1 MILIESESD
10 LMFRPWYIA
19 FLDLKRFLLNPG
31 ELAFSIALP
40 ILLFALM
47 YGAFGGG
54 DVSFHATAHVVN
66 LDGGEYGREL
76 ISRLDGMDEISVRER
91 TMEDADGAL
100 ERSAILTAVVIP
112 AGFSEALEAGEPTH
126 ILFKQRG
133 YGGQT
138 GQIVAAIVSGAALEM
153 GGEIQ
158 SRRMVHET
166 LSGQGVAGVE
176 IDAEFDRRL
185 AESRRS
191 PAVGVE
197 VRGLG
202 EAEEANLLNRLMPG
216 VTVMFLMF
224 AVTMG
229 AQTLVEER
237 RIGTLERLMTTRL
250 GINQLFAG
258 KFLSG
263 TLRAT
268 LQAVVLLALG
278 FAVLRV
284 GDLLDFAQLVAFSV
298 LVAAAVSAV
307 GLVIGAAVRTRDQA
321 IWAAVFFT
329 MFMTIFGG
337 TFFAVADGP
346 LAVIARFT
354 INHYA
359 IEAMEGILSSG
370 ASLSDDVVGL
380 GVMVGVT
387 VVGLVA
393 ARVMFR
399 SSEGGR

>member
-1 MILIESESD
+1 ML
-10 LMFRPWYIA
+10 RPLYIA

-40 ILLFALM
+40 VLLFALM

-54 DVSFHATAHVVN
+54 DASFHATAHVVD

-91 TMEDADGAL
+91 TLEDAKGAL

-112 AGFSEALEAGEPTH
+112 EGFSDALEAGEPTN
-126 ILFKQRG
+126 IVFKQRG
-133 YGGQT
+133 YGGET
-138 GQIVAAIVSGAALEM
+138 GQIVAAIVSGVALEM
-153 GGEIQ
+153 GGEAQ
-158 SRRMVHET
+158 ARRIVHED
-166 LSGQGVAGVE
+166 LSNQGVAEVE
-176 IDAEFDRRL
+176 IDTVFDRRL
-185 AESRRS
+185 ALSRLD
-191 PAVGVE
+191 PAVSVE
-197 VRGLG
+197 VRGLD
-202 EAEEANLLNRLMPG
+202 EAEGANLLNRLMPG

-258 KFLSG
+258 KFLAG

-268 LQAVVLLALG
+268 LQAVILLALG
-278 FAVLRV
+278 FSALRV
-284 GDLLDFAQLVAFSV
+284 GDASDFAQLIAFSI

-307 GLVIGAAVRTRDQA
+307 GLVIGAAARTRDQA
-321 IWAAVFFT
+321 VWAAVFFT

-359 IEAMEGILSSG
+359 IEAMEAILSSG
-370 ASLSDDVVGL
+370 ASLSGEVVGL
-380 GVMVGVT
+380 GVMIGVT
-387 VVGLVA
+387 VVGLVV
-393 ARVMFR
+393 ARTLFKV
-399 SSEGGR
+399 SEGGR

>member
-1 MILIESESD
+1 ML
-10 LMFRPWYIA
+10 RPLYIA

-76 ISRLDGMDEISVRER
+76 ISRLDSMDEITVRER
-91 TMEDADGAL
+91 TAEDADGAL

-112 AGFSEALEAGEPTH
+112 AGFSDALEAGEPTH

-138 GQIVAAIVSGAALEM
+138 GQIVAAIVSGVALEM

-158 SRRMVHET
+158 SRRMAHEA
-166 LSGQGVAGVE
+166 LSGQGVAEVE
-176 IDAEFDRRL
+176 INAEFDRRL
-185 AESRRS
+185 AESRRN
-191 PAVGVE
+191 PPVGVE
-197 VRGLG
+197 VRGLD

-229 AQTLVEER
+229 AQTLVDER

-258 KFLSG
+258 KFISG

-268 LQAVVLLALG
+268 LQAVILLALG
-278 FAVLRV
+278 FAALRA
-284 GDLLDFAQLVAFSV
+284 GDLSDFAQLVAFSV

-307 GLVIGAAVRTRDQA
+307 GLVIGAAARTRDQA

-337 TFFAVADGP
+337 TFFETADGP
-346 LAVIARFT
+346 LGVVARFT

-387 VVGLVA
+387 VVGLVV
-393 ARVMFR
+393 ARTLFR

>member
-1 MILIESESD
+1 ML
-10 LMFRPWYIA
+10 RPLYIA

-31 ELAFSIALP
+31 ELAFSIAVP

-54 DVSFHATAHVVN
+54 EASFHATAHVVN

-76 ISRLDGMDEISVRER
+76 VRRLDGMDEISVRER

-112 AGFSEALEAGEPTH
+112 AGFSDALEAGEPTN

-133 YGGQT
+133 HGGET
-138 GQIVAAIVSGAALEM
+138 GQIVAAIVSGVALEM

-158 SRRMVHET
+158 SRRMVHEA
-166 LSGQGVAGVE
+166 LAGQDVAVAE

-185 AESRRS
+185 AESRRN

-197 VRGLG
+197 ARGLG
-202 EAEEANLLNRLMPG
+202 EAEEANVLNRLMPG

-224 AVTMG
+224 AVTLG

-250 GINQLFAG
+250 GVNQLFAG

-263 TLRAT
+263 MLRAT
-268 LQAVVLLALG
+268 LQAIILLGLG
-278 FAVLRV
+278 FVALRV
-284 GDLLDFAQLVAFSV
+284 GDVSDFAQLIVFSM
-298 LVAAAVSAV
+298 LVASAVSAV
-307 GLVIGAAVRTRDQA
+307 GLVIGAAARTRDQA

-337 TFFAVADGP
+337 TFFEVSDGP
-346 LAVIARFT
+346 LSVVARFT

-370 ASLSDDVVGL
+370 ASLSGEVVGL
-380 GVMVGVT
+380 GVMIGVT
-387 VVGLVA
+387 LVGLVVARTLFKA
-393 ARVMFR
+393 A
-399 SSEGGR
+399 EGGR

>member
-1 MILIESESD
+1 ML
-10 LMFRPWYIA
+10 RPVYIA

-31 ELAFSIALP
+31 ELAFSIAVP

-54 DVSFHATAHVVN
+54 EASFHATAHVVN
-66 LDGGEYGREL
+66 LDSGEYGREL
-76 ISRLDGMDEISVRER
+76 VSRLDGMDEISVRER
-91 TMEDADGAL
+91 TLEDADAAL

-112 AGFSEALEAGEPTH
+112 AGFSDALEAGEPTH

-133 YGGQT
+133 YGGDT

-158 SRRMVHET
+158 SRRMVRET
-166 LSGQGVAGVE
+166 LSGQGITEGE
-176 IDAEFDRRL
+176 IDAVFDRRL
-185 AESRRS
+185 ALSRLE
-191 PAVGVE
+191 PAVGVS

-202 EAEEANLLNRLMPG
+202 EAEDVDILNRLMPG

-268 LQAVVLLALG
+268 FQAVILLGLG
-278 FAVLRV
+278 FAALRI
-284 GDLLDFAQLVAFSV
+284 GDVSDFVQLIAFSV
-298 LVAAAVSAV
+298 LIAAAVSAV
-307 GLVIGAAVRTRDQA
+307 GLVIGAAARTRDQA

-346 LAVIARFT
+346 LAVVARFT

-370 ASLSDDVVGL
+370 ASLSAEVVGL
-380 GVMVGVT
+380 GVMIGVT
-387 VVGLVA
+387 VVGLVV
-393 ARVMFR
+393 ARTLFR
-399 SSEGGR
+399 ASEGGR

>member
-1 MILIESESD
+1 ML
-10 LMFRPWYIA
+10 RPLYIA

-40 ILLFALM
+40 VLLFALM

-54 DVSFHATAHVVN
+54 DAGFHATADVVN

-76 ISRLDGMDEISVRER
+76 IGRLDGMDEITVRER
-91 TMEDADGAL
+91 TPEDADGAL
-100 ERSAILTAVVIP
+100 DRSAILTAVVIP
-112 AGFSEALEAGEPTH
+112 AGFSDALEAGETTH

-133 YGGQT
+133 YGGET
-138 GQIVAAIVSGAALEM
+138 GQIVAAIVSGAAQEM
-153 GGEIQ
+153 GGEVQ
-158 SRRMVHET
+158 ARRMVHEA
-166 LSGQGVAGVE
+166 LAGAGVAEGE
-176 IDAEFDRRL
+176 IDAEFERRL
-185 AESRRS
+185 AESREN

-202 EAEEANLLNRLMPG
+202 EAEDADVLDRLLPG

-224 AVTMG
+224 AITLG

-268 LQAVVLLALG
+268 LQAVVLLGLG
-278 FAVLRV
+278 FVVLRV
-284 GDLLDFAQLVAFSV
+284 GDVSDFGQLVVFSV

-307 GLVIGAAVRTRDQA
+307 GLVIGAAARTRDQA

-337 TFFAVADGP
+337 TFFETADGP
-346 LAVIARFT
+346 LGVVARFT

-359 IEAMEGILSSG
+359 IEAMEGVLSSG
-370 ASLSDDVVGL
+370 ASLSDEVVGL
-380 GVMVGVT
+380 GVMAGVA

-393 ARVMFR
+393 ARVLFR
-399 SSEGGR
+399 ASEGGR

>member
-1 MILIESESD
+1 ML
-10 LMFRPWYIA
+10 RPLYIA

-31 ELAFSIALP
+31 ELAFSIAVP

-54 DVSFHATAHVVN
+54 EASFHATAHVVN

-76 ISRLDGMDEISVRER
+76 ISRLDSMEEISVRER

-112 AGFSEALEAGEPTH
+112 AGFSDALETGEPTN

-133 YGGQT
+133 YGGET
-138 GQIVAAIVSGAALEM
+138 GQIVAAIVSGVALEM

-158 SRRMVHET
+158 SRRIVREA
-166 LSGQGVAGVE
+166 LSGAGVSESE

-191 PAVGVE
+191 SAVGVD
-197 VRGLG
+197 VRGMG
-202 EAEEANLLNRLMPG
+202 EAEEANLLNRLMLG

-224 AVTMG
+224 AVTVS

-263 TLRAT
+263 MLRAT
-268 LQAVVLLALG
+268 FQAVILLALG
-278 FAVLRV
+278 FAALGV
-284 GDLLDFAQLVAFSV
+284 GDASDFAQLVAFSI

-307 GLVIGAAVRTRDQA
+307 GLVIGAAARTRDQA

-337 TFFAVADGP
+337 TFFAVSEGP

-370 ASLSDDVVGL
+370 ASLSGEVLGL
-380 GVMVGVT
+380 AIMSGVT

-399 SSEGGR
+399 ASEGGR

>member
-1 MILIESESD
+1 ML
-10 LMFRPWYIA
+10 RPLYIA
-19 FLDLKRFLLNPG
+19 FLDLKMFLLNPG
-31 ELAFSIALP
+31 ELAFSIAVP

-54 DVSFHATAHVVN
+54 EASFHATAHVVN

-76 ISRLDGMDEISVRER
+76 VSRLDGMDEISVRER

-112 AGFSEALEAGEPTH
+112 AGFSDALEAGEPTN

-133 YGGQT
+133 YGGDT
-138 GQIVAAIVSGAALEM
+138 GQIVAAIVSGVALEM

-158 SRRMVHET
+158 SRRMVHEA
-166 LSGQGVAGVE
+166 LSGQGIAEAE

-197 VRGLG
+197 VSGLG
-202 EAEEANLLNRLMPG
+202 EADEANVLNRLMPG

-224 AVTMG
+224 AVTVS

-237 RIGTLERLMTTRL
+237 RIGTLERLLTTRL

-263 TLRAT
+263 MLRAT
-268 LQAVVLLALG
+268 FQAVILLGLG
-278 FAVLRV
+278 FAALRI
-284 GDLLDFAQLVAFSV
+284 GDVSDFAQLIAFSV

-307 GLVIGAAVRTRDQA
+307 GLVIGAAARTRDQA

-329 MFMTIFGG
+329 MFMTVFGG

-346 LAVIARFT
+346 LALIARFT

-359 IEAMEGILSSG
+359 IEAMEGMLSSG
-370 ASLSDDVVGL
+370 ASLWGEVVGL
-380 GVMVGVT
+380 AVMIGVT
-387 VVGLVA
+387 VVGLVV
-393 ARVMFR
+393 ARALFR
-399 SSEGGR
+399 ASEGGR

>member
-1 MILIESESD
+1 ML
-10 LMFRPWYIA
+10 RPLYIA

-54 DVSFHATAHVVN
+54 EASFHATAHVVN

-76 ISRLDGMDEISVRER
+76 ISRLDRMDEISVRER

-112 AGFSEALEAGEPTH
+112 AGFSDALEMGEPTN

-133 YGGQT
+133 YGGET
-138 GQIVAAIVSGAALEM
+138 GQIVAAIVSGVALEM

-158 SRRMVHET
+158 SRRIVREA
-166 LSGQGVAGVE
+166 LSGAGVSEGE
-176 IDAEFDRRL
+176 IDAEFERRL
-185 AESRRS
+185 AESRQN
-191 PAVGVE
+191 PPVGVE

-263 TLRAT
+263 TLRAAF
-268 LQAVVLLALG
+268 QAVILLALG

-284 GDLLDFAQLVAFSV
+284 GDLLDFAQLVAFSI

-307 GLVIGAAVRTRDQA
+307 GLVIGAAARTRDQA

-337 TFFAVADGP
+337 TFFAVSEGP

-370 ASLSDDVVGL
+370 ASLSGEVLGL
-380 GVMVGVT
+380 AIMSGVT
-387 VVGLVA
+387 VAGLVV
-393 ARVMFR
+393 ARVLFR
-399 SSEGGR
+399 ASEGGR

>member
-1 MILIESESD
+1 M
-10 LMFRPWYIA
+10 YIA

-40 ILLFALM
+40 IALFALM

-54 DVSFHATAHVVN
+54 DASFHATAHVVN
-66 LDGGEYGREL
+66 LDSGEYGRRL
-76 ISRLDGMDEISVRER
+76 IESLDGMDEISVRER

-133 YGGQT
+133 HGGET
-138 GQIVAAIVSGAALEM
+138 GQIVASIVSGVALEM

-158 SRRMVHET
+158 SRRMVYEI
-166 LSGQGVAGVE
+166 LAGASMTKGE
-176 IDAEFDRRL
+176 IDAAFDRRL
-185 AESRRS
+185 ADSRRD

-202 EAEEANLLNRLMPG
+202 DAEEANLLNRLMPG

-268 LQAVVLLALG
+268 FQAVILLALG
-278 FAVLRV
+278 FAALRV
-284 GDLLDFAQLVAFSV
+284 GDALDFAQLVVFSI

-307 GLVIGAAVRTRDQA
+307 GLVIGAAARTRDQA

-337 TFFAVADGP
+337 TFFVVADGP

-359 IEAMEGILSSG
+359 IEAMEEMLSSG
-370 ASLSDDVVGL
+370 AGLSEEVVGL

-387 VVGLVA
+387 VVGLVV
-393 ARVMFR
+393 ARMLFR
-399 SSEGGR
+399 ASEGGR

>member
-1 MILIESESD
+1 ML
-10 LMFRPWYIA
+10 RPLYIA

-40 ILLFALM
+40 VLLFALM

-54 DVSFHATAHVVN
+54 DASFHATAHVVN

-91 TMEDADGAL
+91 TLEDADGAL

-112 AGFSEALEAGEPTH
+112 TGFSDALDAGEPTN
-126 ILFKQRG
+126 IVFKQRG
-133 YGGQT
+133 YGGET
-138 GQIVAAIVSGAALEM
+138 GQIVAAIVSGVALEL
-153 GGEIQ
+153 GGEVQ
-158 SRRMVHET
+158 ARRIVHED
-166 LSGQGVAGVE
+166 LSREGVSKDE
-176 IDAEFDRRL
+176 IDTVFDRRL
-185 AESRRS
+185 ALSRLD
-191 PAVGVE
+191 PAVSVE
-197 VRGLG
+197 VRGLD

-258 KFLSG
+258 KFLAG

-268 LQAVVLLALG
+268 FQAVILLALG
-278 FAVLRV
+278 FSALRV
-284 GDLLDFAQLVAFSV
+284 GDASDFAQLIAFSI

-307 GLVIGAAVRTRDQA
+307 GLVIGAAARTRDQA
-321 IWAAVFFT
+321 VWAAVFFT

-359 IEAMEGILSSG
+359 IEAMEAILSSG
-370 ASLSDDVVGL
+370 ASLSGEVVGL
-380 GVMVGVT
+380 GVMIGVT
-387 VVGLVA
+387 VVGLVV
-393 ARVMFR
+393 ARTLFKA
-399 SSEGGR
+399 SEGGR

>member
-1 MILIESESD
+1 ML
-10 LMFRPWYIA
+10 RPLYIA
-19 FLDLKRFLLNPG
+19 FLDLKRFLLDPG

-47 YGAFGGG
+47 YGAFGGE
-54 DVSFHATAHVVN
+54 DTSFHATAHVVN

-76 ISRLDGMDEISVRER
+76 ISRLDGMDEVSVRER
-91 TMEDADGAL
+91 TIEDADAAL

-112 AGFSEALEAGEPTH
+112 VGFSDALEAGEPTH

-133 YGGQT
+133 HGGDT
-138 GQIVAAIVSGAALEM
+138 GQIVAAIVSGVALEM

-158 SRRMVHET
+158 SRQIAHEA
-166 LSGQGVAGVE
+166 LSGTGISEVE

-185 AESRRS
+185 AESRRN
-191 PAVGVE
+191 PPVGVE

-202 EAEEANLLNRLMPG
+202 EVDETNVLNRLMPG

-224 AVTMG
+224 AVTLG
-229 AQTLVEER
+229 AQTLVGER
-237 RIGTLERLMTTRL
+237 QIGTLERLMTTRL

-263 TLRAT
+263 MLRAT
-268 LQAVVLLALG
+268 FQAVILLGLG
-278 FAVLRV
+278 FAALRV
-284 GDLLDFAQLVAFSV
+284 GDVSDFAQLIVFSM
-298 LVAAAVSAV
+298 LVASAVSAV

-337 TFFAVADGP
+337 TFFAVSEGP
-346 LAVIARFT
+346 LAVVARFT

-370 ASLSDDVVGL
+370 ASLLQEVVGL
-380 GVMVGVT
+380 GVMIGVT
-387 VVGLVA
+387 VVGLVV
-393 ARVMFR
+393 ARLLFR
-399 SSEGGR
+399 ASEGGR

>member
-1 MILIESESD
+1 ML
-10 LMFRPWYIA
+10 RPLHIA

-31 ELAFSIALP
+31 ELAFSVALP
-40 ILLFALM
+40 VLLFALM
-47 YGAFGGG
+47 YGAFGGDSG
-54 DVSFHATAHVVN
+54 FHATAHVVN

-76 ISRLDGMDEISVRER
+76 IERLDGMDEITVRER
-91 TMEDADGAL
+91 TPADADGAL
-100 ERSAILTAVVIP
+100 DRSAILTAVVIP
-112 AGFSEALEAGEPTH
+112 AGFSDALEAGEPTH

-133 YGGQT
+133 YGGET
-138 GQIVAAIVSGAALEM
+138 GQIVASIVSGAATEM

-158 SRRMVHET
+158 SRRMAHET
-166 LSGQGVAGVE
+166 LAGEGVAEDE
-176 IDAEFDRRL
+176 IDAEFDRLL
-185 AESRRS
+185 AESRRN

-202 EAEEANLLNRLMPG
+202 EAEAADVLDRLLPG

-224 AVTMG
+224 AITLG

-250 GINQLFAG
+250 GVNQLFAG

-268 LQAVVLLALG
+268 LQAVVLLGLG
-278 FAVLRV
+278 FIVLRV
-284 GDLLDFAQLVAFSV
+284 GDVSDFGQLVAFSI

-307 GLVIGAAVRTRDQA
+307 GLVIGAAARTRDQA

-337 TFFAVADGP
+337 TFFETADGP
-346 LAVIARFT
+346 LAAVARFT

-359 IEAMEGILSSG
+359 IEAMEGVLSSDAG
-370 ASLSDDVVGL
+370 LSEAVVGL
-380 GVMVGVT
+380 GVMVGVAA
-387 VVGLVA
+387 VGLVV
-393 ARVMFR
+393 ARVLFR
-399 SSEGGR
+399 ASEGGR

>member
-1 MILIESESD
+1 ML
-10 LMFRPWYIA
+10 RPLYIA

-76 ISRLDGMDEISVRER
+76 ISRLDGMEEISVRER
-91 TMEDADGAL
+91 TIEDADGAL

-112 AGFSEALEAGEPTH
+112 AGFSDALEAGEPTH

-138 GQIVAAIVSGAALEM
+138 GQIVAAIVSGVALEM

-158 SRRMVHET
+158 SRRMAHEA
-166 LSGQGVAGVE
+166 LSGQGVAEVE
-176 IDAEFDRRL
+176 INAEFDRRL
-185 AESRRS
+185 AESRRN
-191 PAVGVE
+191 PPVGVE
-197 VRGLG
+197 VRGLD

-229 AQTLVEER
+229 AQTLVDER

-258 KFLSG
+258 KFISG

-268 LQAVVLLALG
+268 LQAVILLALG
-278 FAVLRV
+278 FAALRA
-284 GDLLDFAQLVAFSV
+284 GDLSDFAQLVAFSV

-307 GLVIGAAVRTRDQA
+307 GLVIGAAARTRDQA

-337 TFFAVADGP
+337 TFFETADGP
-346 LAVIARFT
+346 LGVVARFT

-387 VVGLVA
+387 VVGLVV
-393 ARVMFR
+393 ARTLFR

>member
-1 MILIESESD
+1 ML
-10 LMFRPWYIA
+10 RPLYIA
-19 FLDLKRFLLNPG
+19 FLDLKRYLLNPG

-47 YGAFGGG
+47 YGAFGG
-54 DVSFHATAHVVN
+54 DASFHATAHVVN
-66 LDGGEYGREL
+66 LDSGEYGRRL
-76 ISRLDGMDEISVRER
+76 IERLDGMDEITVRER

-126 ILFKQRG
+126 LLFKQRG

-138 GQIVAAIVSGAALEM
+138 GQIVASIVQGTATDM

-158 SRRMVHET
+158 SQRMVYET
-166 LSGQGVAGVE
+166 LAGANVTEGQ
-176 IDAEFDRRL
+176 IDAEFDRL
-185 AESRRS
+185 LSESREN
-191 PAVGVE
+191 PPVGVV

-202 EAEEANLLNRLMPG
+202 EAEDANFLNRLMPG
-216 VTVMFLMF
+216 VTVMFLLF

-250 GINQLFAG
+250 GINQLFMG

-268 LQAVVLLALG
+268 FQAVILLALG
-278 FAVLRV
+278 FVVLRV
-284 GDLLDFAQLVAFSV
+284 GDASDFAQLIVFSI
-298 LVAAAVSAV
+298 LIAAAVSAV
-307 GLVIGAAVRTRDQA
+307 GLVIGAAARTRDQA

-337 TFFAVADGP
+337 TFFEVAEGP
-346 LAVIARFT
+346 LAVVARFT

-359 IEAMEGILSSG
+359 IESMSGILSSG
-370 ASLSDDVVGL
+370 AGLSDEGVGL
-380 GVMVGVT
+380 GIMAGVT
-387 VVGLVA
+387 VVGLIA
-393 ARVMFR
+393 ARVLFR
-399 SSEGGR
+399 ASEGGR

>member
-1 MILIESESD
+1 ML
-10 LMFRPWYIA
+10 RPLYIA

-31 ELAFSIALP
+31 ELAFSVALP
-40 ILLFALM
+40 VLLFALM

-54 DVSFHATAHVVN
+54 DASFHATAHVVD

-76 ISRLDGMDEISVRER
+76 IGRLDSMDEITVRER
-91 TMEDADGAL
+91 TLADAGGAL

-112 AGFSEALEAGEPTH
+112 AGFSDALEAGEPTH

-133 YGGQT
+133 YGGET
-138 GQIVAAIVSGAALEM
+138 GQIVASIAQGAATEM

-158 SRRMVHET
+158 ARRMVHEA
-166 LSGQGVAGVE
+166 LAGAGVSEGE
-176 IDAEFDRRL
+176 IDAEFERRL
-185 AESRRS
+185 AESRRN

-202 EAEEANLLNRLMPG
+202 EADEANFLNRLMPG

-258 KFLSG
+258 KFISG

-268 LQAVVLLALG
+268 LQAVILLALG
-278 FAVLRV
+278 FAILRV
-284 GDLLDFAQLVAFSV
+284 GDLLDFAQLAGFSV
-298 LVAAAVSAV
+298 LVASAVSAV
-307 GLVIGAAVRTRDQA
+307 GLVIGAAARTRDQA

-337 TFFAVADGP
+337 TFFAVSDGP
-346 LAVIARFT
+346 LAVVARFT
-354 INHYA
+354 LNHYA
-359 IEAMEGILSSG
+359 IEAMDGILSSG
-370 ASLSDDVVGL
+370 ASLSGEVVGL
-380 GVMVGVT
+380 GVMAGVT

-393 ARVMFR
+393 ARVMF
-399 SSEGGR
+399 SASEGGR

>member
-1 MILIESESD
+1 ML
-10 LMFRPWYIA
+10 RPWYIA
-19 FLDLKRFLLNPG
+19 LLDLKMFLLNPG
-31 ELAFSIALP
+31 ELAFSIAVP

-54 DVSFHATAHVVN
+54 EASFHATAHVVN
-66 LDGGEYGREL
+66 LDSGEYGRQL
-76 ISRLDGMDEISVRER
+76 IERLDGMEEISVRER

-112 AGFSEALEAGEPTH
+112 AGFSDALEVGEPTN

-133 YGGQT
+133 YGGET
-138 GQIVAAIVSGAALEM
+138 GQIVAAIVSGATTEM
-153 GGEIQ
+153 SGEIQ
-158 SRRMVHET
+158 SRRMVHQALE
-166 LSGQGVAGVE
+166 GQGVSEDE

-197 VRGLG
+197 ARGLG

-224 AVTMG
+224 AVTVS

-263 TLRAT
+263 ILRAT
-268 LQAVVLLALG
+268 FQAVILLGLG
-278 FAVLRV
+278 FAALRI
-284 GDLLDFAQLVAFSV
+284 GDVSDFAQLVAFSI

-307 GLVIGAAVRTRDQA
+307 GLVIGAAARTRDQA

-359 IEAMEGILSSG
+359 IEAMEAILSSG
-370 ASLSDDVVGL
+370 ASPLGETVGL
-380 GVMVGVT
+380 AVMIGVT
-387 VVGLVA
+387 VVGLVV
-393 ARVMFR
+393 ARTLFR
-399 SSEGGR
+399 ASEGGR

>member
-1 MILIESESD
+1 ML
-10 LMFRPWYIA
+10 RPVYIA

-54 DVSFHATAHVVN
+54 DASFHATAHVVN
-66 LDGGEYGREL
+66 LDSGEYGSRL
-76 ISRLDGMDEISVRER
+76 IERLDGMEEISVRER

-112 AGFSEALEAGEPTH
+112 SGFSDALDAGEQTH

-133 YGGQT
+133 YGGET
-138 GQIVAAIVSGAALEM
+138 GQIVAAIVSGAAQEM

-158 SRRMVHET
+158 SRRLVHET
-166 LSGQGVAGVE
+166 LAGQEIAEDE
-176 IDAEFDRRL
+176 IDAMFDRRL
-185 AESRRS
+185 ALSRQD

-202 EAEEANLLNRLMPG
+202 EAAEANLLNRLMPG

-268 LQAVVLLALG
+268 FQAVILLALG
-278 FAVLRV
+278 FAALRV
-284 GDLLDFAQLVAFSV
+284 GDVSDFAQLIAFSI

-307 GLVIGAAVRTRDQA
+307 GLVIGAAARTRDQA

-329 MFMTIFGG
+329 MFMTVFGG

-346 LAVIARFT
+346 LGVIARFT

-359 IEAMEGILSSG
+359 IESMEAMLSSG
-370 ASLSDDVVGL
+370 ASLSEEIVGL
-380 GVMVGVT
+380 GIMVGVT
-387 VVGLVA
+387 VVGLVV
-393 ARVMFR
+393 ARTLFR
-399 SSEGGR
+399 VSEGGR

>member
-1 MILIESESD
+1 ML
-10 LMFRPWYIA
+10 RPLYIA

-54 DVSFHATAHVVN
+54 DASFHATAHVVN
-66 LDGGEYGREL
+66 LDSGEYGREL
-76 ISRLDGMDEISVRER
+76 ISRLDSMDEISVRER
-91 TMEDADGAL
+91 TAEDADGAL

-112 AGFSEALEAGEPTH
+112 AGFSDALDAGEQTH

-133 YGGQT
+133 YGGET
-138 GQIVAAIVSGAALEM
+138 GQIVAAIVSGAALEL

-166 LSGQGVAGVE
+166 LAGQGIAEDE
-176 IDAEFDRRL
+176 IDAVFDRRL
-185 AESRRS
+185 ALSRQD

-268 LQAVVLLALG
+268 LQAVILLALG
-278 FAVLRV
+278 FAALRV
-284 GDLLDFAQLVAFSV
+284 GDASDFVQLISFSI

-307 GLVIGAAVRTRDQA
+307 GLVIGAAARTRDQA

-359 IEAMEGILSSG
+359 IESMESILSSG
-370 ASLSDDVVGL
+370 ASLSEEAVGL
-380 GVMVGVT
+380 GIMVGVT
-387 VVGLVA
+387 VVGLAA
-393 ARVMFR
+393 ARALFKV
-399 SSEGGR
+399 SEGGR

>member
-1 MILIESESD
+1 
-10 LMFRPWYIA
+10 MFRPLYIA
-19 FLDLKRFLLNPG
+19 FLDLKRYLLNPG

-47 YGAFGGG
+47 YGAFGG
-54 DVSFHATAHVVN
+54 DSSFHATAHVVN
-66 LDGGEYGREL
+66 LDSGEYGRRL
-76 ISRLDGMDEISVRER
+76 IERLDGMDEISVRER

-112 AGFSEALEAGEPTH
+112 AGFSDALEAGEPTRL
-126 ILFKQRG
+126 LFKQRG

-138 GQIVAAIVSGAALEM
+138 GQIVASIVAGAATEM
-153 GGEIQ
+153 DGEIR
-158 SRRMVHET
+158 SRRMVYET
-166 LSGQGVAGVE
+166 LASANVTEGQ
-176 IDAEFDRRL
+176 IDAEYDRL
-185 AESRRS
+185 LSESRQN
-191 PAVGVE
+191 PPVGVV

-202 EAEEANLLNRLMPG
+202 EAEDADFLNRLMPG
-216 VTVMFLMF
+216 VTVMFLLF

-268 LQAVVLLALG
+268 FQAVILLALG

-284 GDLLDFAQLVAFSV
+284 GDASDFGQLIVFSV
-298 LVAAAVSAV
+298 LVASAVSAV
-307 GLVIGAAVRTRDQA
+307 GLVIGAAARTRDQA

-337 TFFAVADGP
+337 TFFEPSEGP
-346 LAVIARFT
+346 LAVVARFT

-359 IEAMEGILSSG
+359 IESMSGILSSG
-370 ASLSDDVVGL
+370 AGLLDEGVGL
-380 GVMVGVT
+380 GIMAGIT
-387 VVGLVA
+387 VVGLIA

-399 SSEGGR
+399 ASEGGR